1 MNFGDHMSLSFLSE
15 MQVALSEYLTGT
27 TRFQNINKM
36 IAFNAAWKEE
46 AYECLRTLMIHMREI
61 EASDIDF
68 GGPGSNNKVWYRV
81 FGTKEPSNDVPSFTQ
96 DEITAI
102 LLSILSDDQKVMLFN
117 NKNVDISLGLVLKKG
132 ERPNRFRGDIY
143 YESNTLVANFRR
155 INQELF
161 NLDQLNFPEIINKR
175 FNLNFEKSGLFLIT
189 GITGSGKSSTL
200 DSIVDM
206 NNRMNQAHI
215 IIVGNP
221 IEYVHDSIKSIVRH
235 REIGEDV
242 LSFQEGTI
250 QALRQDPDIIVV
262 GEMRDPG
269 TIATVLEATD
279 SGHKVFS
286 TLHTSS
292 AVDSLH
298 RIVAEFP
305 PLEQERVRFRLADT
319 LKVIISQKLVPDKR
333 GKLVMVKEIL
343 SVDSSVQAAIRNK
356 NIGEIYQMITE
367 GKRKGMITMEQE
379 LFTNYKTGII
389 TKEVAMNY
397 ANNKKRMHHLL
408 TYSS

>member
-1 MNFGDHMSLSFLSE
+1 MNLSFLTD
-15 MQVALSEYLTGT
+15 MQASLSGYLTGT
-27 TRFQNINKM
+27 SRFQNINKM
-36 IAFNAAWKEE
+36 ITFNASWKEE
-46 AYECLRTLMIHMREI
+46 AYECLRKLMVHMRDI

-68 GGPGSNNKVWYRV
+68 GGPGSNSKIWYRV
-81 FGTKEPSNDVPSFTQ
+81 FGTKAPSDEFSSFDQ

-102 LLSILSDDQKVMLFN
+102 LLSILTDDQKVMLFN
-117 NKNVDISLGLVLKKG
+117 KKNVDISLGLVLKKG

-161 NLDQLNFPEIINKR
+161 DLDFLNFPEIVNQR
-175 FNLNFEKSGLFLIT
+175 FNLNFEKSGLILVT

-206 NNRMNQAHI
+206 NNKKNHAHI
-215 IIVGNP
+215 TIIGNP
-221 IEYVHDSIKSIVRH
+221 VEYVHQSIKSIVRH
-235 REIGEDV
+235 REVGEDV

-298 RIVAEFP
+298 RIIAEFP
-305 PLEQERVRFRLADT
+305 PIEQERVRFRLADT
-319 LKVIISQKLVPDKR
+319 LKIIISQKLVPDKE
-333 GKLVMVKEIL
+333 GKLVMVKEVL

-367 GKRKGMITMEQE
+367 GKKTGMISMEQD
-379 LFTNYKTGII
+379 LFSIFKKGLI

-397 ANNKKRMHHLL
+397 SNNKKRMQHLF
-408 TYSS
+408 TYSA

>member
-1 MNFGDHMSLSFLSE
+1 MFL
-15 MQVALSEYLTGT
+15 V
-27 TRFQNINKM
+27 
-36 IAFNAAWKEE
+36 
-46 AYECLRTLMIHMREI
+46 
-61 EASDIDF
+61 
-68 GGPGSNNKVWYRV
+68 
-81 FGTKEPSNDVPSFTQ
+81 
-96 DEITAI
+96 
-102 LLSILSDDQKVMLFN
+102 
-117 NKNVDISLGLVLKKG
+117 
-132 ERPNRFRGDIY
+132 
-143 YESNTLVANFRR
+143 
-155 INQELF
+155 
-161 NLDQLNFPEIINKR
+161 
-175 FNLNFEKSGLFLIT
+175 T

-200 DSIVDM
+200 DSIIDM
-206 NNRMNQAHI
+206 NNKKNHAHI
-215 IIVGNP
+215 IVIGNP
-221 IEYVHDSIKSIVRH
+221 IEYVHKSIKSIVRH

-305 PLEQERVRFRLADT
+305 PIEQERVRFRLADT
-319 LKVIISQKLVPDKR
+319 LKIIISQKLVPDKH
-333 GKLVMVKEIL
+333 GKLVMVKEVL

-367 GKRKGMITMEQE
+367 GKRKGMISMEQE
-379 LFTNYKTGII
+379 LFTNYRKGII

-397 ANNKKRMHHLL
+397 ANNKKRMNHLL

>member
-1 MNFGDHMSLSFLSE
+1 MNLSFLSE
-15 MQVALSEYLTGT
+15 MQVTLSEYITGKQ
-27 TRFQNINKM
+27 RFQNINKM
-36 IAFNAAWKEE
+36 IMFNSAWKEE
-46 AYECLRTLMIHMREI
+46 AFECLRDLMIHMREI
-61 EASDIDF
+61 KASDIDI
-68 GGPGSNNKVWYRV
+68 GGPGSKNKIWFRV
-81 FGTKEPSNDVPSFTQ
+81 YGIKKPSNDLPIFKQ

-102 LLSILSDDQKVMLFN
+102 LLSILTDDQKVILFN

-143 YESNTLVANFRR
+143 YESNTLAANFRR
-155 INQELF
+155 VNQEIF
-161 NLDQLNFPEIINKR
+161 SMEHLNFSEIIEKR

-206 NNRMNQAHI
+206 NNKTNHAHI
-215 IIVGNP
+215 VIIGNP
-221 IEYVHDSIKSIVRH
+221 IEYIHQSIKSIVRH
-235 REIGEDV
+235 REVGEDV
-242 LSFQEGTI
+242 LTFQEGTI

-292 AVDSLH
+292 AIDSLH

-305 PLEQERVRFRLADT
+305 PIEQERVRYRLADT
-319 LKVIISQKLVPDKR
+319 LKVIVSQKLVPDKF
-333 GKLVMVKEIL
+333 GKLVMIKEVL
-343 SVDSSVQAAIRNK
+343 SVNSSVQAAIKNN

-367 GKRKGMITMEQE
+367 GKKSGMLTLEQD
-379 LFTNYKTGII
+379 LFTFYKKGII
-389 TKEVAMNY
+389 MKEVAMNY
-397 ANNKKRMHHLL
+397 ANNKKRINQLL
-408 TYSS
+408 AYSA

>member
-1 MNFGDHMSLSFLSE
+1 MSLSFLSE
-15 MQVALSEYLTGT
+15 MQLALSEYLTGT

-46 AYECLRTLMIHMREI
+46 AYECLRTLMSHMREI

-81 FGTKEPSNDVPSFTQ
+81 YGTKAPCDDVPSFTQ

-102 LLSILSDDQKVMLFN
+102 LLSILSDDQKVLLFN
-117 NKNVDISLGLVLKKG
+117 NKNVDISLGLILKKG
-132 ERPNRFRGDIY
+132 ERIKRFRGDIY

-161 NLDQLNFPEIINKR
+161 DLEQLNFPEIINKR
-175 FNLNFEKSGLFLIT
+175 FDLNFEKSGLFLVT

-206 NNRMNQAHI
+206 NNRLNQAHI
-215 IIVGNP
+215 IIIGNP
-221 IEYVHDSIKSIVRH
+221 IEYVHNSIKSIVRH
-235 REIGEDV
+235 REVGEDV

-305 PLEQERVRFRLADT
+305 PLEQERVRYRLADT
-319 LKVIISQKLVPDKR
+319 LKVIISQKLVPDKH
-333 GKLVMVKEIL
+333 GKLVLIKEVL

-367 GKRKGMITMEQE
+367 GKRKGMISLEQE
-379 LFTNYKTGII
+379 LFTNYKMGII

-397 ANNKKRMHHLL
+397 ANNKKRMLNLL

>member
-1 MNFGDHMSLSFLSE
+1 MNLSFLSE

-27 TRFQNINKM
+27 SRFQNINKM
-36 IAFNAAWKEE
+36 IAFNTVWKEE
-46 AYECLRTLMIHMREI
+46 AFECLRTLMTHMREI

-68 GGPGSNNKVWYRV
+68 GGPGANNKIWYRV
-81 FGTKEPSNDVPSFTQ
+81 FGIKAPSDEVPSFTQ

-102 LLSILSDDQKVMLFN
+102 LLSVLNDDQKVILFN

-161 NLDQLNFPEIINKR
+161 NLEQLDFPEIINNR
-175 FNLNFEKSGLFLIT
+175 FNLDFEKSGLFLIT

-206 NNRMNQAHI
+206 NNKLNQAHI
-215 IIVGNP
+215 IIIGNP
-221 IEYVHDSIKSIVRH
+221 IEYVHNSIKSIVRH

-319 LKVIISQKLVPDKR
+319 LKVIISQKLVPDKL

-367 GKRKGMITMEQE
+367 GKRKGMISMEQE
-379 LFTNYKTGII
+379 LFNNFKKGTI
-389 TKEVAMNY
+389 TKEVAMNF

-408 TYSS
+408 TYSG

>member
-1 MNFGDHMSLSFLSE
+1 MSLSFLSE

-27 TRFQNINKM
+27 ARFQNINKM
-36 IAFNAAWKEE
+36 ITFNTSWKEE
-46 AYECLRTLMIHMREI
+46 SYDYLRNLMIHMREI

-68 GGPGSNNKVWYRV
+68 GGPGSNSKVWYRV
-81 FGTKEPSNDVPSFTQ
+81 YGTKAPSDKVDNLTQ
-96 DEITAI
+96 DEVSAI

-117 NKNVDISLGLVLKKG
+117 NKNVDISLGLILKEG
-132 ERPNRFRGDIY
+132 EQQSRFRGDIY
-143 YESNTLVANFRR
+143 YESNCLVANFRR

-161 NLDQLNFPEIINKR
+161 TLADLHFPEIINKR
-175 FNLNFEKSGLFLIT
+175 FDLNYEKSGLFLVT
-189 GITGSGKSSTL
+189 GITGSGKSCTL

-206 NNRMNQAHI
+206 NNRNNNAHI
-215 IIVGNP
+215 IIIGNP
-221 IEYVHDSIKSIVRH
+221 IEYVHHSVKSIVRH
-235 REIGEDV
+235 REVGEDV
-242 LSFQEGTI
+242 ISFQEGTI
-250 QALRQDPDIIVV
+250 QALRQDPDVIVV

-305 PLEQERVRFRLADT
+305 PIEQERVRFRLADT
-319 LKVIISQKLVPDKR
+319 LKIIISQKLVPDKR
-333 GKLVMVKEIL
+333 GKLIMVKEVL
-343 SVDSSVQAAIRNK
+343 AVDSSVQAAIRNK

-367 GKRKGMITMEQE
+367 GRRKGMLSMEQD
-379 LFTNYKTGII
+379 LFNNYKNGII
-389 TKEVAMNY
+389 TKDVAMNY
-397 ANNKKRMHHLL
+397 ANNKKRMLHLIN
-408 TYSS
+408 YST

>member
-1 MNFGDHMSLSFLSE
+1 MSLSFLSE

-27 TRFQNINKM
+27 SRFQNINKM
-36 IAFNAAWKEE
+36 IAFNTVWKEE
-46 AYECLRTLMIHMREI
+46 AFECLRTLMTHMREI

-68 GGPGSNNKVWYRV
+68 GGPGANNKIWYRV
-81 FGTKEPSNDVPSFTQ
+81 FGIKAPSDEVPSFTQ

-102 LLSILSDDQKVMLFN
+102 LLSVLNDDQKVILFN

-161 NLDQLNFPEIINKR
+161 NLEQLDFPEIINNR
-175 FNLNFEKSGLFLIT
+175 FNLDFEKSGLFLIT

-206 NNRMNQAHI
+206 NNKLNQAHI
-215 IIVGNP
+215 IIIGNP
-221 IEYVHDSIKSIVRH
+221 IEYVHNSIKSIVRH

-319 LKVIISQKLVPDKR
+319 LKVIISQKLVPDKL

-367 GKRKGMITMEQE
+367 GKRKGMISMEQE
-379 LFTNYKTGII
+379 LFNNFKKGTI
-389 TKEVAMNY
+389 TKEVAMNF

-408 TYSS
+408 TYSG

>member
-1 MNFGDHMSLSFLSE
+1 MSLSFLTD
-15 MQVALSEYLTGT
+15 MQVSLSEFLTGT
-27 TRFQNINKM
+27 ARFQNINKL
-36 IAFNAAWKEE
+36 ITFNAAWKEE
-46 AYECLRTLMIHMREI
+46 AYECLRTLMLHMRDI

-68 GGPGSNNKVWYRV
+68 GGPGSNNKIWYRV
-81 FGTKEPSNDVPSFTQ
+81 FGTKEPSDKMSSFDQ
-96 DEITAI
+96 DEVTAI
-102 LLSILSDDQKVMLFN
+102 LLSILTDDQKVTLFN
-117 NKNVDISLGLVLKKG
+117 KKNVDISLGLVLKKG

-143 YESNTLVANFRR
+143 YESNSLVANFRR

-161 NLDQLNFPEIINKR
+161 DLEFLDFPEIINKR
-175 FNLNFEKSGLFLIT
+175 FNLNFEKSGLILVT

-206 NNRMNQAHI
+206 NNKKNQAHI
-215 IIVGNP
+215 TIIGNP
-221 IEYVHDSIKSIVRH
+221 IEYVHQSIKSIVRH

-298 RIVAEFP
+298 RIIAEFP
-305 PLEQERVRFRLADT
+305 PIEQERVRYRLADT
-319 LKVIISQKLVPDKR
+319 LKICISQKLVPDKE
-333 GKLVMVKEIL
+333 GKLIMVKEVL

-367 GKRKGMITMEQE
+367 GSKTGMLTMEQD
-379 LFTNYKTGII
+379 LFTNYKNGII

-397 ANNKKRMHHLL
+397 SNNKKRMKHLF
-408 TYSS
+408 TYSA